1 MTSSSANNSSDNVK
15 LAISAIIF
23 AVFSLSLGDAI
34 IKSISVSFPLWQ
46 LYVLRSVI
54 AIPLLLIFIKWRHS
68 GLSLQPKAIG
78 WVLLRSFF
86 MAAMLATYYIALP
99 HLQLSVAAAAY
110 NTLPLFIILLSAVVL
125 RQKIQPIG
133 WFAIGL
139 GFVGVLFL
147 LRPTIDGFN
156 LYALLPLFGAVLHAS
171 AMLLTRT
178 KCKNENPLVLTLF
191 INYMFI
197 AIGTSVT
204 LSLLA
209 LNLPQDII
217 GVNEFLLGGWVQVGT
232 IEIVALTV
240 LATTILLGNI
250 FGAIGYQ
257 IASPHIVAPF
267 DYFYLIFSVLWGVLF
282 FSDFPNTTTII
293 GMILI
298 TSAGIITIRQK
309 S

>member
-1 MTSSSANNSSDNVK
+1 MTNPNTNGSTDNVK
-15 LAISAIIF
+15 MAISAIIF

-54 AIPLLLIFIKWRHS
+54 AIPLLLIFIKWRRS
-68 GLSLQPKAIG
+68 GLNLIPKAIG

-99 HLQLSVAAAAY
+99 HMQLSVAAAAY
-110 NTLPLFIILLSAVVL
+110 NTLPLFIILLSAIVL
-125 RQKIQPIG
+125 KQKIQPIG

-147 LRPTIDGFN
+147 LRPTIEGFN

-178 KCKNENPLVLTLF
+178 KCKTENPLVLTLF

-197 AIGTSVT
+197 AIGATVT

-209 LNLPQDII
+209 LNLPQDIV
-217 GVNEFLLGGWVQVGT
+217 GVNEFLLGGWVTIGT
-232 IEIVALTV
+232 LEIIALFI
-240 LATTILLGNI
+240 LATTILVGNI

-267 DYFYLIFSVLWGVLF
+267 DYFYLIFSVLWGMLF
-282 FSDFPNTTTII
+282 FSEFPNMTTVI
-293 GMILI
+293 GMVLI
-298 TSAGIITIRQK
+298 TSAGLITIRQK

>member
-68 GLSLQPKAIG
+68 GLSLKPKAIG

-86 MAAMLATYYIALP
+86 MAVMLATYYIALP

-110 NTLPLFIILLSAVVL
+110 NTLPLFIILLSAIVL

-217 GVNEFLLGGWVQVGT
+217 VVNEFLLGGWVQVGT
-232 IEIVALTV
+232 IEIIALTV

-282 FSDFPNTTTII
+282 FSEFPNTTTII

>member
-1 MTSSSANNSSDNVK
+1 MTSSSANKPDNVK

-68 GLSLQPKAIG
+68 GLNLIPKAIG

-110 NTLPLFIILLSAVVL
+110 NTLPLFIILLSAIVL
-125 RQKIQPIG
+125 KQKIQPIG

-139 GFVGVLFL
+139 GFIGVLFL
-147 LRPTIDGFN
+147 LRPTIEGFN

-178 KCKNENPLVLTLF
+178 KCKTENPLVLTLF

-197 AIGTSVT
+197 AIGVTVT

-209 LNLPQDII
+209 LNLSQDIV
-217 GVNEFLLGGWVQVGT
+217 GVNEFLLGGWVKVGT
-232 IEIVALTV
+232 LEIIALII
-240 LATTILLGNI
+240 LATTILVGNI

-267 DYFYLIFSVLWGVLF
+267 DYFYLIFSVLWGVMF
-282 FSDFPNTTTII
+282 FSEFPNMTTLI
-293 GMILI
+293 GMVLI
-298 TSAGIITIRQK
+298 TSAGLITLRQK

>member
-1 MTSSSANNSSDNVK
+1 MTNPNTNGSTDNVK
-15 LAISAIIF
+15 MAISAIIF

-54 AIPLLLIFIKWRHS
+54 AIPLLLIFIKWRRS
-68 GLSLQPKAIG
+68 GLNLIPKAIG

-99 HLQLSVAAAAY
+99 HMQLSVAAAAY
-110 NTLPLFIILLSAVVL
+110 NTLPLFIILLSAIVL
-125 RQKIQPIG
+125 KQKIQPIG

-147 LRPTIDGFN
+147 LRPTIEGFN

-178 KCKNENPLVLTLF
+178 KCKTENPLVLTLF

-197 AIGTSVT
+197 AIGVTVT

-209 LNLPQDII
+209 LNLPQDIV
-217 GVNEFLLGGWVQVGT
+217 GVNEFLLGGWVTIGT
-232 IEIVALTV
+232 LEIIALFI
-240 LATTILLGNI
+240 LATTILVGNI

-267 DYFYLIFSVLWGVLF
+267 DYFYLIFSVLWGMLF
-282 FSDFPNTTTII
+282 FSEFPNMTTVI
-293 GMILI
+293 GMVLI
-298 TSAGIITIRQK
+298 TSAGLITIRQK

>member
-1 MTSSSANNSSDNVK
+1 MTSPSTNGSTDNIK

-68 GLSLQPKAIG
+68 GLILIPKAIG

-110 NTLPLFIILLSAVVL
+110 NTLPLFIILLSAIVL
-125 RQKIQPIG
+125 KQKIQPIG

-147 LRPTIDGFN
+147 LRPTIEGFN

-178 KCKNENPLVLTLF
+178 KCKTENPLVLTLF

-197 AIGTSVT
+197 AIGVTVT

-209 LNLPQDII
+209 LNLPQDIV
-217 GVNEFLLGGWVQVGT
+217 GVNEFLLGGWVTIGT
-232 IEIVALTV
+232 LEIIALFI
-240 LATTILLGNI
+240 LATTILVGN
-250 FGAIGYQ
+250 
-257 IASPHIVAPF
+257 
-267 DYFYLIFSVLWGVLF
+267 
-282 FSDFPNTTTII
+282 
-293 GMILI
+293 
-298 TSAGIITIRQK
+298 RQK

>member
-1 MTSSSANNSSDNVK
+1 MTNPNTNGSTDNVK
-15 LAISAIIF
+15 MAISAIIF

-54 AIPLLLIFIKWRHS
+54 AIPLLLIFIKWRRS
-68 GLSLQPKAIG
+68 GLNLIPKAIG

-99 HLQLSVAAAAY
+99 HMQLSVAAAAY
-110 NTLPLFIILLSAVVL
+110 NTLPLFIILLSAIVL
-125 RQKIQPIG
+125 KQKIQPIG

-147 LRPTIDGFN
+147 LRPTIEGFN

-178 KCKNENPLVLTLF
+178 KCKTENPLVLTLF

-197 AIGTSVT
+197 AIGVTVT

-209 LNLPQDII
+209 LNLPQDIV
-217 GVNEFLLGGWVQVGT
+217 GVNEFLLGGWVTIGT
-232 IEIVALTV
+232 LEIIALFI
-240 LATTILLGNI
+240 LATTILVGNI

-267 DYFYLIFSVLWGVLF
+267 DYFYLIFSVLWGMLF
-282 FSDFPNTTTII
+282 FSEFTNMTTVI
-293 GMILI
+293 GMVLI
-298 TSAGIITIRQK
+298 TSAGLITIRQK

>member
-232 IEIVALTV
+232 IELVALAV

-282 FSDFPNTTTII
+282 FSEFPNTTTII

>member
-1 MTSSSANNSSDNVK
+1 MTNNGANNSPDNVK

-78 WVLLRSFF
+78 WVLIRSFF

-232 IEIVALTV
+232 IELVALTV

-282 FSDFPNTTTII
+282 FSEFPNTTTII

>member
-1 MTSSSANNSSDNVK
+1 MTSPSTNGSTDNIK

-68 GLSLQPKAIG
+68 GLILIPKAIG

-110 NTLPLFIILLSAVVL
+110 NTLPLFIILLSAIVL
-125 RQKIQPIG
+125 KQKIQPIG

-147 LRPTIDGFN
+147 LRPTIEGFN

-178 KCKNENPLVLTLF
+178 KCKSENPLVLTLF

-197 AIGTSVT
+197 AIGMAVT
-204 LSLLA
+204 LSLFT
-209 LNLPQDII
+209 LNLPQDIV
-217 GVNEFLLGGWVQVGT
+217 GVNEFLLGGWVTIGT
-232 IEIVALTV
+232 LEIIALFI
-240 LATTILLGNI
+240 LATTILVGNI

-257 IASPHIVAPF
+257 IAAPHIVAPF

-282 FSDFPNTTTII
+282 FTEFPNTTTLI
-293 GMILI
+293 GMVLI
-298 TSAGIITIRQK
+298 TSAGLITIRQK

>member
-1 MTSSSANNSSDNVK
+1 MTSNSANSSPDNVK

-68 GLSLQPKAIG
+68 SLNLIPKAIG

-125 RQKIQPIG
+125 KQKIQPIG

-147 LRPTIDGFN
+147 LRPTIEGFN

-178 KCKNENPLVLTLF
+178 KCKSENPLVLTLF

-197 AIGTSVT
+197 AIGVTIT

-209 LNLPQDII
+209 LNLPQDIV
-217 GVNEFLLGGWVQVGT
+217 GVNEFLLGGWVKIGT
-232 IEIVALTV
+232 LEIIALV
-240 LATTILLGNI
+240 ILATTILVGNI

-282 FSDFPNTTTII
+282 FSEFPNMTTVI
-293 GMILI
+293 GMVLI
-298 TSAGIITIRQK
+298 TSAGLITIRQK

>member
-1 MTSSSANNSSDNVK
+1 MINTNSNGSSDNIK

-54 AIPLLLIFIKWRHS
+54 AIPLLLVFIKWRHS
-68 GLSLQPKAIG
+68 GLRLTPKAIG

-110 NTLPLFIILLSAVVL
+110 NTLPLFIILLSAIVL
-125 RQKIQPIG
+125 KQKIQPIG

-147 LRPTIDGFN
+147 LRPTIEGFN

-178 KCKNENPLVLTLF
+178 KCKTENPLVLTLF
-191 INYMFI
+191 INYMFVT
-197 AIGTSVT
+197 IGVVVT
-204 LSLLA
+204 LGLLA
-209 LNLPQDII
+209 LKLPPNIVH
-217 GVNEFLLGGWVQVGT
+217 VNEFLLGGWVKVGMVEF
-232 IEIVALTV
+232 IALCI

-282 FSDFPNTTTII
+282 FSEFPNTSTII

-298 TSAGIITIRQK
+298 TSAGLITIRQK

>member
-1 MTSSSANNSSDNVK
+1 MTNSDDNNSPDNVK

-68 GLSLQPKAIG
+68 GLSLIPKAIG
-78 WVLLRSFF
+78 WALLRSFF
-86 MAAMLATYYIALP
+86 MAAMLAPYYIALP

-125 RQKIQPIG
+125 KQKIQPIG

-147 LRPTIDGFN
+147 LRPTLEGFN

-178 KCKNENPLVLTLF
+178 KCKSENPLVLTLF

-197 AIGTSVT
+197 AIGVTVT

-209 LNLPQDII
+209 LNLSQDIV
-217 GVNEFLLGGWVQVGT
+217 GVNEFLLGGWVKVGT
-232 IEIVALTV
+232 LEIIALV
-240 LATTILLGNI
+240 ILATTILVGNI

-257 IASPHIVAPF
+257 IASPHVVAPF

-282 FSDFPNTTTII
+282 FSEFPNMTTVI
-293 GMILI
+293 GMVLI
-298 TSAGIITIRQK
+298 TSAGLITLRQK